1 MNEVNY
7 NAMINFERFKN
18 LFLAQNKKYYRK
30 IGIFSFYNFTNIC
43 FYI

>member
-18 LFLAQNKKYYRK
+18 LFLAQNKKYYK
-30 IGIFSFYNFTNIC
+30 L
-43 FYI
+43 